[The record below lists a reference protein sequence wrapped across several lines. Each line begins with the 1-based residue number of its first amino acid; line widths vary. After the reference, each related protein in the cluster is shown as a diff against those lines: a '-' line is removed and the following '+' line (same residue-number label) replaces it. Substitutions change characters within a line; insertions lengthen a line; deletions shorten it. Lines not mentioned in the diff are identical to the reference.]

1 MEKKRSQKRW
11 HLIYYLRVFD
21 RDTNEMIGHLVNI
34 TTEGIM
40 LISDQQIAL
49 DKIFHLRMLWPTEG
63 GETEEL
69 TFDAKSVW
77 CGNDANPDYFDTGFK
92 LIDPSSGLCDQIRQV
107 VMELGLAD

>member
-40 LISDQQIAL
+40 LISDQTIDL
-49 DKIFHLRMLWPTEG
+49 DKTFHLRMLWP
-63 GETEEL
+63 
-69 TFDAKSVW
+69 
-77 CGNDANPDYFDTGFK
+77 N
-92 LIDPSSGLCDQIRQV
+92 
-107 VMELGLAD
+107 